1 MNIELYI
8 QGERVDLFKDESIS
22 LTDSIQN
29 VRDIAKVFT
38 AFSKSF
44 NLPSSKTNNKIF
56 KHYYNFDIVNGF
68 DARKKVDAVIELNNL
83 PFKTG
88 KIKLDGVSLKNNKPH
103 TYKITFF
110 GDIVELKD
118 KVGEDKLNDLDFT
131 QYDLDYDATE
141 MQTRLT
147 TEESADNHI
156 IAPLI
161 THSQRLFYDS
171 AVHEPNDGNLYWK
184 PGGGT
189 HNYGVKW
196 NELKYAIRV
205 NKIIEAIETD
215 YDLEF
220 SNDFFKNTNVREF
233 DKMFLWLHRKSG
245 KVEDLSGETNLIET
259 RIDEWTPRYD
269 QYFEIENGYFTVKDS
284 EFVTRFI
291 LSFLTDSTA
300 SYNIR
305 VEFNRN
311 VVYSKTGQ
319 VGNIS
324 LSGIGNNAD
333 LPIND
338 GYYEVYVSSE
348 TAIPFTNIIWEA
360 TYINETIPG
369 DPDFEDIAYGTGAF
383 TTSSTFKFN
392 VSKQM
397 PDIKILDFLT
407 GLFKLFNLTAY
418 LVDGVIK
425 VQPLDS
431 FYENFNTYDITKYIE
446 IDSSSVDVAL
456 PYKEVD
462 FKFKDTK
469 TFLANKYGE
478 IVNKDWGSISYNDDS
493 NDLSGSLYKIEV
505 PFSKMLFERLINAS
519 NSQDKRALQWGYSVD
534 KSQNA
539 YLGSPLLFYPKYVDT
554 GSFSFVNQVDIENIA
569 TNHIQLTNANVPSSS
584 VSFSYLANDSQLS
597 FYNETN
603 EWTGGTR
610 FEGTLFNKYY
620 KSYIQDTFNTKQRI
634 TKISAY
640 LPLRILLN
648 YKLADRFIINDN
660 VYKINS
666 ITTNLEDGKS
676 NIELLNDL

>member
-88 KIKLDGVSLKNNKPH
+88 KIKLDGVSLKNNKPN

-147 TEESADNHI
+147 TEESANNHI
-156 IAPLI
+156 VAPLI

-184 PGGGT
+184 SGGGT
-189 HNYGVKW
+189 HNHGVKW

-259 RIDEWTPRYD
+259 RINEWTPQYD

-284 EFVTRFI
+284 TGIDRFI
-291 LSFLTDSTA
+291 LSFLTNSTD

-311 VVYSKTGQ
+311 VVYSRTGQ

-333 LPIND
+333 LPINT
-338 GYYEVYVSSE
+338 GYYEVYISSE

-360 TYINETIPG
+360 TYINDTIPN

-539 YLGSPLLFYPKYVDT
+539 YLGSPLLFYPKYVAT